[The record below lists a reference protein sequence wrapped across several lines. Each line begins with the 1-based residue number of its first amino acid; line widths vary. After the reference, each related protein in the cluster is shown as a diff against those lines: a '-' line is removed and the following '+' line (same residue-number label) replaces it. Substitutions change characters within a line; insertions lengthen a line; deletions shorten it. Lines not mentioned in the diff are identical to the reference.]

1 MYLIIRYLDPKGY
14 VYIYIYVC
22 WTGGK
27 HLVACVGVD
36 SKNIGT
42 LRNRTDIKGKK
53 EVSLSPW
60 GTVGEVREKGS
71 TTQTLRVKD
80 PNNRVF
86 YYNFS
91 RIWSL
96 KNPIIWA
103 LYTPI

>member
-1 MYLIIRYLDPKGY
+1 MCIYTYMYVGLEENILSPVWVWIR
-14 VYIYIYVC
+14 
-22 WTGGK
+22 
-27 HLVACVGVD
+27 
-36 SKNIGT
+36 IGT

-80 PNNRVF
+80 PNNKVF
-86 YYNFS
+86 YYNFN

-96 KNPIIWA
+96 KNPVIWA